1 MITSSLNLEMK
12 EEVLV
17 VFSMMISYLMA
28 LGIRHSNLL
37 KKLAGLLLIV
47 TMLFWKE
54 EKILLMMIATWNG
67 NKFVEEDMLNST
79 LSMIEVLSLVY
90 LLLMQ
95 ESSQFWWVYLM
106 SLNGNI
112 CIKSRK
118 DLKKKECK
126 RFLLIPLIGFD
137 YVYLEFF
144 IICNYSIIL

>member
-1 MITSSLNLEMK
+1 MK

-28 LGIRHSNLL
+28 LGIRHLNLL

-90 LLLMQ
+90 LLLML
-95 ESSQFWWVYLM
+95 ESSQF
-106 SLNGNI
+106 
-112 CIKSRK
+112 
-118 DLKKKECK
+118 
-126 RFLLIPLIGFD
+126 
-137 YVYLEFF
+137 
-144 IICNYSIIL
+144 